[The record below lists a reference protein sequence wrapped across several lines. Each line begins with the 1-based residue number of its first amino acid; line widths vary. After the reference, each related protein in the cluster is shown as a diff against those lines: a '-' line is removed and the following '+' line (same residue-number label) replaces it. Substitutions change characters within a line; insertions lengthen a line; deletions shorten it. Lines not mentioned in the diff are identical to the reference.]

1 MRGFQTLLGDFRLK
15 GMMMRYSVFVPRLYN
30 FCLSLGMQ
38 RGRIMPSRAFCSD
51 ESQGFPVILIAK
63 HFGTFPFNHGL
74 VGGVVATDRHGPH
87 ATHGDDLVIIQAS
100 HVGYEPET
108 GRFGSYHRIQT
119 ASGCSTSNCG
129 KIKGVIEWY
138 LDEFD
143 YARNSVIL
151 EPSSVGGHR
160 ITIDNQLLR
169 EEREEG
175 LFLALDQIVATDEH
189 QQPELARALSTSR
202 TFEATPKLVQ
212 SVAGEW
218 PTEDR
223 LPIGRHLRPELFHFK
238 HNYPLYTEGQAHL
251 EHNLIQL
258 MPWIVTSREPA
269 LTAAKINTQV
279 EFDRTY
285 RTIVKE
291 HGYQGKNL
299 VFISGLNIDI
309 SPAAGQLFPLTKF
322 VPWAAYIQKETGESH
337 TLEQQE
343 LYDELIAQSTHNPH
357 QIDLEQAIATMA
369 EAREIRIEGLER

>member
-1 MRGFQTLLGDFRLK
+1 
-15 GMMMRYSVFVPRLYN
+15 MMRYSVFVPRLYN

-38 RGRIMPSRAFCSD
+38 PGRIMPSRAFCSD

-87 ATHGDDLVIIQAS
+87 ATHGDDMVIIQAS

-119 ASGCSTSNCG
+119 ASNSSTSNCG
-129 KIKGVIEWY
+129 KIRGVIQWY
-138 LDEFD
+138 LEEFD
-143 YARNSVIL
+143 FARNSIIL
-151 EPSSVGGHR
+151 EPPEKGKHR

-169 EEREEG
+169 EGRKEG
-175 LFLALDQIVATDEH
+175 LFLAPEQIIATDEH
-189 QQPELARALSTSR
+189 RQPKLVRALSTSR
-202 TFEATPKLVQ
+202 TFEAAPELAR
-212 SVAGEW
+212 SIGESW
-218 PTEDR
+218 PAKKR
-223 LPIGRHLRPELFHFK
+223 QPIGRHLRPELFHFK
-238 HNYPLYTEGQAHL
+238 HDYPLYTEGQAHL

-258 MPWIVTSREPA
+258 MPWIVTSSEPA
-269 LTAAKINTQV
+269 LTAAQINTQV

-291 HGYQGKNL
+291 RGYQGKNL

-322 VPWAAYIQKETGESH
+322 VPWAAYVQNEAGEH
-337 TLEQQE
+337 YTLEQQE
-343 LYDELIAQSTHNPH
+343 LFNRLQSQSTDNPH
-357 QIDLEQAIATMA
+357 QIDLDQAIATMTVA
-369 EAREIRIEGLER
+369 EEVRINLGNL